1 MIVAYNWAVSFGNQF
16 ILWRNFTWESLIKA
30 LLCFNQIEQLPAILK
45 IAASIIWEP
54 PYKMA
59 KTTKEVKD
67 IKRIAV
73 FTSGGDAPGMN
84 AAVRAI
90 VRNAFNN
97 DLHIYGIMRG
107 YEGMIDGNIKRLET
121 TDVSNI
127 IHRGG
132 TILKT
137 ARSMRFMTLE
147 GRRQAYENL
156 MDNDIDALIAIGGNG
171 TFTGAVK
178 FMEEFPDMPIVGIPG
193 TIDND
198 LFGTDF
204 SIGFDTAVNTAVQAV
219 DKIRD
224 TADSHNRLFFVEVMG
239 RNSGFIAL
247 HTAIAGGA
255 GGILIPEEETSIE
268 DLVKLLKRSA
278 KRAKLFSIVIVAE
291 GNHMGTVYDIAQKVE
306 EKIHMYDDIKV
317 TVIGHLQRGGSP
329 STLDRVLASVLGFA
343 SVEALMAGRTGV
355 MVGIRNNEVHFT
367 PFEEAISKSKPLNMN
382 MLRMAHILAQ

>member
-1 MIVAYNWAVSFGNQF
+1 
-16 ILWRNFTWESLIKA
+16 
-30 LLCFNQIEQLPAILK
+30 
-45 IAASIIWEP
+45 
-54 PYKMA
+54 MA
-59 KTTKEVKD
+59 KAIKD

-121 TDVSNI
+121 TDVGNI

-137 ARSMRFMTLE
+137 ARSQRFMTKE
-147 GRRQAYENL
+147 GRQQAYEYL
-156 MDNDIDALIAIGGNG
+156 IDNDIDALIAIGGNG
-171 TFTGAVK
+171 TFTGAMK

-204 SIGFDTAVNTAVQAV
+204 TIGFDTAVNTAVQAV

-247 HTAIAGGA
+247 HTAISGGA
-255 GGILIPEEETSIE
+255 GGVLIPEEETSID
-268 DLVKLLKRSA
+268 DLVKLLKRGA

-291 GNHMGTVYDIAQKVE
+291 GNQMGTVYDIAQKVE
-306 EKIHMYDDIKV
+306 EKIDLYDDIKV

-329 STLDRVLASVLGFA
+329 SAFDRVLASILGFS
-343 SVEALMAGRTGV
+343 SVEALLAGKSGV
-355 MVGIRNNEVHFT
+355 MVGIRNNNIDYTTFAD
-367 PFEEAISKSKPLNMN
+367 AIEKPKPMN
-382 MLRMAHILAQ
+382 KDLLRMAHILAQ

>member
-1 MIVAYNWAVSFGNQF
+1 
-16 ILWRNFTWESLIKA
+16 
-30 LLCFNQIEQLPAILK
+30 
-45 IAASIIWEP
+45 
-54 PYKMA
+54 MA
-59 KTTKEVKD
+59 KD

-132 TILKT
+132 TVLKT
-137 ARSMRFMTLE
+137 ARSQRFMTPE
-147 GRRQAYENL
+147 GRKQAYENL
-156 MDNDIDALIAIGGNG
+156 IDNDIDALIAIGGNG
-171 TFTGAVK
+171 TFTGADQFIK
-178 FMEEFPDMPIVGIPG
+178 EYPDIQIVGIPG

-198 LFGTDF
+198 LYGTDF
-204 SIGFDTAVNTAVQAV
+204 TVGFDTAVNTAVQAV

-239 RNSGFIAL
+239 RHSGFIAL

-255 GGILIPEEETSIE
+255 GGVLIPEEDSSIE
-268 DLVKLLKRSA
+268 DVVKLLKRGA
-278 KRAKLFSIVIVAE
+278 KRSKLFSIVIVAE
-291 GNHMGTVYDIAQKVE
+291 GNKMGTVYDIARMVE
-306 EKIHMYDDIKV
+306 EKIVFYDDIKV

-329 STLDRVLASVLGFA
+329 SAFDRVLSSILGFA
-343 SVEALMAGRTGV
+343 SVEGLLAGKSGV
-355 MVGIRNNEVHFT
+355 MVGIRNNGIHYT
-367 PFEEAISKSKPLNMN
+367 PFNEAISKSKPLNKDL
-382 MLRMAHILAQ
+382 LRMAHILAQ

>member
-1 MIVAYNWAVSFGNQF
+1 MS
-16 ILWRNFTWESLIKA
+16 
-30 LLCFNQIEQLPAILK
+30 
-45 IAASIIWEP
+45 
-54 PYKMA
+54 
-59 KTTKEVKD
+59 KD

-84 AAVRAI
+84 AAIRAI

-107 YEGMIDGNIKRLET
+107 YEGMIDGNIRRLET

-137 ARSMRFMTLE
+137 ARSQRFMTPE

-156 MDNDIDALIAIGGNG
+156 IDNDIDGLIAIGGNG
-171 TFTGAVK
+171 TFTGATK
-178 FMEEFPDMPIVGIPG
+178 FIEEYPDIPIVGLPG

-198 LFGTDF
+198 LYGTDF
-204 SIGFDTAVNTAVQAV
+204 TIGFDTAVNTAVQAV

-239 RNSGFIAL
+239 RHSGFIAL

-255 GGILIPEEETSIE
+255 GGVLIPEEDSSLE
-268 DLVKLLKRSA
+268 DVIKLLKRGA

-291 GNHMGTVYDIAQKVE
+291 GNQMGTVYDIARHVE
-306 EKIHMYDDIKV
+306 ERVDFYDDIKV

-329 STLDRVLASVLGFA
+329 SAFDRVLSSVLGFGA
-343 SVEALMAGRTGV
+343 VEALMSGKTGV
-355 MVGIRNNEVHFT
+355 MAGLKNNNVHYT
-367 PFEEAISKSKPLNMN
+367 PFKEAITKNKSLNKDL
-382 MLRMAHILAQ
+382 LRMAHILAQ

>member
-1 MIVAYNWAVSFGNQF
+1 
-16 ILWRNFTWESLIKA
+16 
-30 LLCFNQIEQLPAILK
+30 
-45 IAASIIWEP
+45 
-54 PYKMA
+54 MA
-59 KTTKEVKD
+59 KD

-84 AAVRAI
+84 AAIRAI
-90 VRNAFNN
+90 VRNAFHN

-107 YEGMIDGNIKRLET
+107 YEGMIEGQKQIRRLET

-137 ARSMRFMTLE
+137 ARSQEFMTPE
-147 GRRQAYENL
+147 GRKHAHENL
-156 MDNDIDALIAIGGNG
+156 TYNDIDALIAIGGNG
-171 TFTGAVK
+171 TMTGALK
-178 FMEEFPDMPIVGIPG
+178 FMEEFPDIPIVGIPG

-204 SIGFDTAVNTAVQAV
+204 TIGFDTAVNTAVQAV

-239 RNSGFIAL
+239 RQSGYIAL

-255 GGILIPEEETSIE
+255 GGVLIPEEESSID
-268 DLVKLLKRSA
+268 DLIKLLKRGA
-278 KRAKLFSIVIVAE
+278 KRSKLFSIVIVAE
-291 GNHMGTVYDIAQKVE
+291 GHQMGTVYDIAKYVE
-306 EKIHMYDDIKV
+306 DKIDEYDDIKV

-329 STLDRVLASVLGFA
+329 SAFDRVLASVLGFS
-343 SVEALMAGRTGV
+343 SVEALLNGKSGV
-355 MVGIRNNEVHFT
+355 MVGLKNNNVQYT
-367 PFEEAISKSKPLNMN
+367 PFEEAIAKSKPLNKEL
-382 MLRMAHILAQ
+382 LRMAHILAQ

>member
-1 MIVAYNWAVSFGNQF
+1 
-16 ILWRNFTWESLIKA
+16 
-30 LLCFNQIEQLPAILK
+30 
-45 IAASIIWEP
+45 
-54 PYKMA
+54 MA
-59 KTTKEVKD
+59 KD

-84 AAVRAI
+84 AAIRAI

-97 DLHIYGIMRG
+97 DLHIYGILRG
-107 YEGMIDGNIKRLET
+107 YEGMIDGNFKRLET

-137 ARSMRFMTLE
+137 ARSQRFLTPE
-147 GRRQAYENL
+147 GRKQAYENL
-156 MDNDIDALIAIGGNG
+156 IYNDIDALIAIGGNG
-171 TFTGAVK
+171 TFTGALK
-178 FMEEFPDMPIVGIPG
+178 FIEEYPDIRILGIPG

-204 SIGFDTAVNTAVQAV
+204 TVGFDTAVNTAVQAV

-239 RNSGFIAL
+239 RHSGFLAL

-255 GGILIPEEETSIE
+255 GGVLIPEEEFNID
-268 DLVKLLKRSA
+268 DLVKLLKRGA

-291 GNHMGTVYDIAQKVE
+291 GNHMGTVYDIAHKVE
-306 EKIHMYDDIKV
+306 EKVDMYDDIKV

-329 STLDRVLASVLGFA
+329 SAFDRVLASILGFGA
-343 SVEALMAGRTGV
+343 VEGLLEGKTGA
-355 MVGIRNNEVHFT
+355 MVGIKNNSVHFT
-367 PFEEAISKSKPLNMN
+367 PFKEAISKSKSLNKDL
-382 MLRMAHILAQ
+382 LRMAHILAQ

>member
-1 MIVAYNWAVSFGNQF
+1 
-16 ILWRNFTWESLIKA
+16 
-30 LLCFNQIEQLPAILK
+30 
-45 IAASIIWEP
+45 
-54 PYKMA
+54 MA
-59 KTTKEVKD
+59 KD
-67 IKRIAV
+67 IKRVAV

-84 AAVRAI
+84 AAIRAI
-90 VRNAFNN
+90 VRNAVNN

-121 TDVSNI
+121 ADVSNI

-137 ARSMRFMTLE
+137 ARSQRFMTPE
-147 GRRQAYENL
+147 GRKQAYENL

-171 TFTGAVK
+171 TFTGATK
-178 FMEEFPDMPIVGIPG
+178 LMEEFPELPILGIPG

-204 SIGFDTAVNTAVQAV
+204 TIGFDTALNTAVQAV

-239 RNSGFIAL
+239 RHSGFIAL

-255 GGILIPEEETSIE
+255 GGVLIPEEETSIE
-268 DLVKLLKRSA
+268 DLVKLLKRGA
-278 KRAKLFSIVIVAE
+278 KRSKLFSIVIVAE
-291 GNHMGTVYDIAQKVE
+291 GNHMGTVYDIAKKVE
-306 EKIHMYDDIKV
+306 ERVDFYDDIKV

-329 STLDRVLASVLGFA
+329 STLDRVLASVLGFNA
-343 SVEALMAGRTGV
+343 VEALLEGKSGF
-355 MVGIRNNEVHFT
+355 MVGLKNNNVCYT
-367 PFEEAISKSKPLNMN
+367 PLKEAIHKSKPFNKDL
-382 MLRMAHILAQ
+382 LRMAHILAQ

>member
-1 MIVAYNWAVSFGNQF
+1 
-16 ILWRNFTWESLIKA
+16 
-30 LLCFNQIEQLPAILK
+30 
-45 IAASIIWEP
+45 
-54 PYKMA
+54 MA
-59 KTTKEVKD
+59 KE

-73 FTSGGDAPGMN
+73 LTSGGDAPGMN
-84 AAVRAI
+84 AAIRAI

-107 YEGMIDGNIKRLET
+107 YEGMIDGNFKRLET

-137 ARSMRFMTLE
+137 ARSKRFLTPE
-147 GRRQAYENL
+147 GRKSAFENL
-156 MDNDIDALIAIGGNG
+156 MYHDIDGLVAIGGNG
-171 TFTGAVK
+171 TFTGALK
-178 FMEEFPDMPIVGIPG
+178 FAEEYPDVPIIGIPG

-204 SIGFDTAVNTAVQAV
+204 TIGFDTAVNTAVQAV

-239 RNSGFIAL
+239 RNSGYIAL
-247 HTAIAGGA
+247 HTAISGGA
-255 GGILIPEEETSIE
+255 GGVLIPEEESSID
-268 DLVKLLKRSA
+268 DLVRLLKRGA

-291 GNHMGTVYDIAQKVE
+291 GNQMGTVYDIAAQVE
-306 EKIHMYDDIKV
+306 QQVDVFDDIKV

-329 STLDRVLASVLGFA
+329 STFDRVLASIMGFSA
-343 SVEALMAGRTGV
+343 VEALLGGKAGV
-355 MVGIRNNEVHFT
+355 MVGFKNNNVHYT
-367 PFEEAISKSKPLNMN
+367 PFKEAISKHKTFNKEL
-382 MLRMAHILAQ
+382 LRMAHILAQ

>member
-1 MIVAYNWAVSFGNQF
+1 
-16 ILWRNFTWESLIKA
+16 
-30 LLCFNQIEQLPAILK
+30 
-45 IAASIIWEP
+45 
-54 PYKMA
+54 MA
-59 KTTKEVKD
+59 KD

-90 VRNAFNN
+90 VRNAFHN

-137 ARSMRFMTLE
+137 ARSQRFMTPE
-147 GRRQAYENL
+147 GRKQAHENL
-156 MDNDIDALIAIGGNG
+156 VDSDIDALIAIGGNG
-171 TFTGAVK
+171 TLSGALK
-178 FMEEFPDMPIVGIPG
+178 FMEEYPDFPIVGLPG

-239 RNSGFIAL
+239 RHSGFIAL

-255 GGILIPEEETSIE
+255 GGVLIPEEESSLE
-268 DLVKLLKRSA
+268 DVIKLLKRSA

-291 GNHMGTVYDIAQKVE
+291 GNQMGTVYDIAKHVE
-306 EKIHMYDDIKV
+306 EQVDFYDDIKV

-329 STLDRVLASVLGFA
+329 SAFDRVLASILGFS
-343 SVEALMAGRTGV
+343 SVEALLAGKSGVMAG
-355 MVGIRNNEVHFT
+355 IKNNNVQYT
-367 PFEEAISKSKPLNMN
+367 PFEEAIKKSKPLNKEL
-382 MLRMAHILAQ
+382 LRMAHILAQ

>member
-1 MIVAYNWAVSFGNQF
+1 M
-16 ILWRNFTWESLIKA
+16 R
-30 LLCFNQIEQLPAILK
+30 
-45 IAASIIWEP
+45 
-54 PYKMA
+54 
-59 KTTKEVKD
+59 KD

-84 AAVRAI
+84 AAIRAT
-90 VRNAFNN
+90 VRNAIHN
-97 DLHIYGIMRG
+97 DLHIYGIGRG
-107 YEGMIDGNIKRLET
+107 YEGMINGDIRRLET

-132 TILKT
+132 TVLKT
-137 ARSMRFMTLE
+137 ARSQRFMMPE

-156 MDNDIDALIAIGGNG
+156 LFHDIDALVAIGGNG
-171 TFTGAVK
+171 TFTGATK
-178 FMEEFPDMPIVGIPG
+178 FMEEFPDIPIIGIPG

-198 LFGTDF
+198 LYGTDF

-239 RNSGFIAL
+239 RHSGYLAL

-255 GGILIPEEETSIE
+255 GGVLLPEEDATLD

-291 GNHMGTVYDIAQKVE
+291 GNHMGTVYDIARQVE
-306 EKIHMYDDIKV
+306 QQIDMYDDIKV

-329 STLDRVLASVLGFA
+329 SSFDRVLSSVLGFTA
-343 SVEALMAGRTGV
+343 VEALLEGKSGV
-355 MVGIRNNEVHFT
+355 MIGIRNNDVNYT
-367 PFEEAISKSKPLNMN
+367 PFKDAIAKTKTFNKNL
-382 MLRMAHILAQ
+382 LRMAHLLAQ